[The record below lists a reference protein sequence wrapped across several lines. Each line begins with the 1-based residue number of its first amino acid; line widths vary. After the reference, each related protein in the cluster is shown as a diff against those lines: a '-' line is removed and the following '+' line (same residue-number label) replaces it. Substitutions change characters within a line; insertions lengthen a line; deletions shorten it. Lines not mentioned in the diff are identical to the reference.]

1 MLKKSKILEAIRR
14 LTQKRKEEVYL
25 VGGAVRDHLLGRPLG
40 KDFDFAVTGEVGN
53 LVQEVAREI
62 GGHVFSLDEAFGT
75 WRVVLK
81 KKKKK
86 TELDF
91 SAMQGKDIFEDL
103 RRRDFTINS
112 IAIHLKDM
120 GRPSEACL
128 IDPLNGLGDLR
139 KRILR
144 ASSEESLRQ
153 DPLRML
159 RAFRFASILKFSV
172 EDETWRMIQRNCGLI
187 KRSAGERIRAEFFA
201 GLGEKESSR
210 FLRHLHRAGLL
221 EEIFPELGGWEK
233 LNLGGGSSLLDH
245 ALRTVEG
252 AEFIL
257 SHLQDLYPQEAAFLS
272 NHFSQTEEEGITRTA
287 LFKFI
292 AFFHDSGKMVAAP
305 HGQGGLAARFL
316 DHDQEGEKINTA
328 VARRLKLSRRSMRII
343 SDLTRQHMRVS
354 GLAKAREVT
363 ARAKYRLFQDMGREG
378 IDLAILSFANAL
390 ASSSIQF
397 RYPFPPDMSEELKK
411 IKEITGHLL
420 RYYSEE
426 FVRKPAQ
433 PLLDGKE
440 VMEWLGI
447 PRGKKVGILLQKLQE
462 AEIAGQVRTKAEALQ
477 FLKDI
482 DKFL

>member
-1 MLKKSKILEAIRR
+1 MEINLLRKSKILEAVRR
-14 LTQKRKEEVYL
+14 LSHKRKEEVYL
-25 VGGAVRDHLLGRPLG
+25 VGGAVRDLLLGRPLG
-40 KDFDFAVTGEVGN
+40 RDFDFAVLGDVETLGK
-53 LVQEVAREI
+53 EVAREI

-91 SAMQGKDIFEDL
+91 SVMQGKDIFEDL
-103 RRRDFTINS
+103 RQRDFTINS
-112 IAIHLKDM
+112 IAIHLKDI
-120 GRPSEACL
+120 GRPSETCL
-128 IDPLNGLGDLR
+128 IDPLNGLRDLSQ
-139 KRILR
+139 RILR

-159 RAFRFASILKFSV
+159 RAFRFASTLKFSV
-172 EDETWRMIQRNCGLI
+172 EEETWRMIRRNCGLI

-201 GLGEKESSR
+201 GLGEEESFQ
-210 FLRHLHRAGLL
+210 FLRHLHGSGLL

-233 LNLGGGSSLLDH
+233 LNLGGESSLLDH
-245 ALRTVEG
+245 ALRTVE
-252 AEFIL
+252 
-257 SHLQDLYPQEAAFLS
+257 AAFLN

-292 AFFHDSGKMVAAP
+292 AFFHDSGKTVAAP
-305 HGQGGLAARFL
+305 HGRGGLAARFL

-328 VARRLKLSRRSMRII
+328 VARRLKLSRRSIRII
-343 SDLTRQHMRVS
+343 SDLTRQHMRIS
-354 GLAKAREVT
+354 GLAKVQEVT

-390 ASSSIQF
+390 SSSSIQF
-397 RYPFPPDMSEELKK
+397 RWPLSPEISEELKK
-411 IKEITGHLL
+411 IQQIAEELL
-420 RYYSEE
+420 GYYCKE
-426 FVRKPAQ
+426 FVRQRAQ

-440 VMEWLGI
+440 VMELLGI
-447 PRGKKVGILLQKLQE
+447 AQGKRVGTILQRLQE
-462 AEIAGQVRTKAEALQ
+462 AENSGKVSTKREALQ
-477 FLKDI
+477 FLKNI